1 MAKYQKKTIRL
12 AGVNQS
18 GTSSTVAMT
27 SDPIEFILN
36 QFWSVNIWFDSLAV
50 SGNFPEITIEIS
62 NNIDPNSFR
71 ELDNAKD
78 ITVPEL
84 LYSSFSE
91 WKYWRIKYDPKG
103 ATGGTKNFDLIVS
116 KNGN

>member
-1 MAKYQKKTIRL
+1 MNKERRIIRVS
-12 AGVNQS
+12 GVDQN
-18 GTSSTVAMT
+18 GTAATAAIT
-27 SDPIEFILN
+27 SDPIDFLLN
-36 QFWSVNIWFDSLAV
+36 QFWSINIWFDSLAV
-50 SGNFPEITIEIS
+50 TGTDPEITIEIS
-62 NNIDPNSFR
+62 NDIDPNSFR

-78 ITVPEL
+78 ISVPEL

-103 ATGGTKNFDLIVS
+103 ATGGTKNFDLILG